1 MSGLPFRQPDEVCFA
16 VRVLLRWNAT
26 PADEAGFQRRTEDW
40 LARHGL
46 RADGGQTTFAVL
58 ADRELSTTDQ
68 VNTLLAL
75 LDDPVV
81 RQARVGPLVDD
92 DPDLAA
98 KVAGRLWVEADR
110 YDPLVH
116 AARAL
121 YEAGRLDGYG
131 LLEALGSFIFRP
143 AEYVEDQP

>member
-1 MSGLPFRQPDEVCFA
+1 MSGLPFRQPDEVCFG
-16 VRVLLRWNAT
+16 VRILLRRSAS

-68 VNTLLAL
+68 VITLLAM
-75 LDDPVV
+75 LDDPTV
-81 RQARVGPLVDD
+81 RQARVGPLIVDD
-92 DPDLAA
+92 PELAA

-116 AARAL
+116 AARVL
-121 YEAGRLDGYG
+121 YEAGRLDAYG
-131 LLEALGSFIFRP
+131 LLEALGGFIFRP